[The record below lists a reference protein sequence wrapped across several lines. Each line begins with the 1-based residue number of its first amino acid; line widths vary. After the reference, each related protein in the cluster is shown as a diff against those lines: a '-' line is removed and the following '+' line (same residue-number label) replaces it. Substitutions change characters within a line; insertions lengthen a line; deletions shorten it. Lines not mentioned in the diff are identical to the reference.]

1 MTSSDP
7 SVIAGRIIG
16 SIVGVCIFAGV
27 LTAISAG
34 FGKLVGK
41 PLTRA
46 QKISTFIVC
55 SVVFVAAVIYER
67 YHS

>member
-1 MTSSDP
+1 M
-7 SVIAGRIIG
+7 
-16 SIVGVCIFAGV
+16 FAGV

-41 PLTRA
+41 SLTRA